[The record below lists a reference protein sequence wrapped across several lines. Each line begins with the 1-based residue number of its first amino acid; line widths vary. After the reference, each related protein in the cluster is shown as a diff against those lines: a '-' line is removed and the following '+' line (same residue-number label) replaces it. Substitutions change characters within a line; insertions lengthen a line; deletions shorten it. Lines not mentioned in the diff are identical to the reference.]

1 MMLLPLFAFFAALV
15 FLGGI
20 ASLAVAVDKHAS
32 RKAPLPFAAFFAG
45 LGFWIVLIVSGVL
58 FGALNMKGLISEPL
72 AFVVP
77 ILAATFVGGIGG
89 GVYGCRLGEAR
100 RSKYAHLNT

>member
-1 MMLLPLFAFFAALV
+1 MVLLPLFGFFAVLFV
-15 FLGGI
+15 FGGI
-20 ASLAVAVDKHAS
+20 TGFAVVIDKHAA
-32 RKAPLPFAAFFAG
+32 RKAPIPFAAFFAG
-45 LGFWIVLIVSGVL
+45 FGFWLVLIVFGVL
-58 FGALNMKGLISEPL
+58 FGALRMKGLISETA

-100 RSKYAHLNT
+100 RCKYAHLNM